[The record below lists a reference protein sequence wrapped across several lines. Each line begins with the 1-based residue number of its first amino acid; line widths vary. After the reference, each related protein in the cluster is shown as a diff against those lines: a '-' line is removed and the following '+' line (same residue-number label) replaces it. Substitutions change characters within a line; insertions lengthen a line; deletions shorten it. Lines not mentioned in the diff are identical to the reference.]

1 MTTYL
6 EIAVNVPNVAGVF
19 HYHLPDE
26 MEGQVQPGHLVVVPF
41 GRQRV
46 QGLVLRQ
53 VQHPAVAQTRP
64 VQELVDDQ
72 PVLTLP
78 MLKLA
83 EELGRTTLAPLAACV
98 DLMLPPGLSQQSE
111 TLYQLRTRP
120 DGDLKGLSPTQKRLV
135 SLLQKRGALRTRQL
149 ERALPRHAWQKAAR
163 KLVRSGWISTQIVLP
178 EPTTRPKMVRT
189 VQLAS
194 APDDVR
200 KQMDSLGT
208 ALRRARL
215 IVAPDQAAAQMSK
228 LGRTG
233 SKALE
238 RRQAM
243 LQILLEHVQ
252 PVETSDLYAQTG
264 GNLGDLGKL
273 HELGLVALEE
283 HASPTMQRRQAMLQA
298 LLQASAPLDVSV
310 LYAESGG
317 NLNDLRFLE
326 QRGLVSLGES
336 EIWRNPLAQYD
347 HQPLEAPALTQ
358 DQQSVWEKI
367 AAWLDEAAGGLL
379 VKPVLLHGVTGSG
392 KTEIYLRAVEN
403 VLRLGRQAIVLVPEI
418 ALTPQTVRRFLGRFP
433 GQVGL
438 WHSGLSQGERFDA
451 WRRAR
456 DGRLA
461 VMVGPRSALFT
472 PFPHLGLIVVD
483 ECHDDSYYQSDPQP
497 RYNARQAAI
506 TYARQAGAL
515 CLLGSA
521 TPDVVSTFRA
531 SQGQY
536 HYLRLPSRI
545 LAHRQAIQAQMTRI
559 TARARHPEAE
569 ARGMDLPVSHYRPL
583 ENEAES
589 IDLPPTHIVDMRQ
602 ELKEGNRSIFS
613 RPLQAALQH
622 TLAQGQQAILFLNRR
637 GTATY
642 VFCRDCGQA
651 LKCPHCDI
659 PLTYHGPQRALL
671 CHRCGYRRKMPPTC
685 PTCGSSRIR
694 QYGSGTARVET
705 EIQSLLPQVR
715 VLRWDYETTRRKG
728 SHEQILSQFAAH
740 RADVLVGT
748 QMLAKGL
755 DLPLVTLVGAVLAD
769 VGLNLPDYRAAER
782 TFQVLTQV
790 AGRAGRSPLGGE
802 VILQTFQPEHY
813 AIQAASRHDYRA
825 FYQQEL
831 KYRRQLGY
839 PPFAHLVRLEF
850 RHRDAA
856 QAERAARSLASQL
869 QTWLRQGG
877 RRATELIGPVP
888 CYFAR
893 VAGMYRWQIVLRGP
907 DPASLLRDK
916 PLADW
921 RVEIDPTS
929 LL

>member
-1 MTTYL
+1 MSAWFDPPTFYGHKMTTFL
-6 EIAVNVPNVAGVF
+6 EIAVNVPKVAGVY
-19 HYHLPDE
+19 HYHLPAE
-26 MEGQVQPGHLVVVPF
+26 LVGRVLPGHLVVVPF

-53 VQHPAVAQTRP
+53 VSDPAVAETRP
-64 VQELVDDQ
+64 VEALVDDQ
-72 PVLTLP
+72 PVLTP
-78 MLKLA
+78 AMLGLA
-83 EELGRTTLAPLAACV
+83 QELARATLAPLAACV

-111 TLYQLRTRP
+111 TLYNLRARP
-120 DGDLKGLSPTQKRLV
+120 DGDLNALTPAQKRLV

-149 ERALPRHAWQKAAR
+149 ERALPHQGWQKTAQQ
-163 KLVRSGWISTQIVLP
+163 LVRSGWISTEIVLP
-178 EPTTRPKMVRT
+178 EPTARPKAVRT
-189 VQLAS
+189 VQLAC

-200 KQMDSLGT
+200 RQM
-208 ALRRARL
+208 AE
-215 IVAPDQAAAQMSK
+215 
-228 LGRTG
+228 LGRPG
-233 SKALE
+233 GKAIE

-243 LQILLEHVQ
+243 LQTLLN
-252 PVETSDLYAQTG
+252 TA
-264 GNLGDLGKL
+264 
-273 HELGLVALEE
+273 
-283 HASPTMQRRQAMLQA
+283 
-298 LLQASAPLDVSV
+298 APLDVSI

-317 NLNDLRFLE
+317 NLSDLRFLE
-326 QRGLVSLGES
+326 QRGLISLGED
-336 EIWRNPLAQYD
+336 EVWRNPLAQYD
-347 HQPLEAPALTQ
+347 YQPLEAPPLTH
-358 DQQSVWEKI
+358 DQQAAWEKI
-367 AAWLDEAAGGLL
+367 EDWMNQVASGGL

-392 KTEIYLRAVEN
+392 KTEIYLRAVEAA
-403 VLRLGRQAIVLVPEI
+403 LSLGKQAIVLVPEI
-418 ALTPQTVRRFLGRFP
+418 ALTPQTARRFLGRFP

-456 DGRLA
+456 DGRLE

-472 PFPHLGLIVVD
+472 PFARLGLIVVD

-497 RYNARQAAI
+497 HYHAREAALL
-506 TYARQAGAL
+506 YARQAGAL
-515 CLLGSA
+515 CLFGSA
-521 TPDVVSTFRA
+521 TPDMVSTYRA

-536 HYLRLPSRI
+536 QYIRLPTRI
-545 LAHRQAIQAQMTRI
+545 LAHRQAVQAQM
-559 TARARHPEAE
+559 ARVNARLHYPEAE
-569 ARGMDLPVSHYRPL
+569 ARAVPLPVSHYHPL

-589 IDLPPTHIVDMRQ
+589 IDLPPTQIIDMRQ

-613 RPLQAALQH
+613 RRLQAALQH
-622 TLAQGQQAILFLNRR
+622 TLAQGLQSILFLNRR

-642 VFCRDCGQA
+642 IFCRDCGQA

-659 PLTYHGPQRALL
+659 PLTYHGPQQALI
-671 CHRCGYRRKMPPTC
+671 CHRCGYHRKMPSIC
-685 PTCGSSRIR
+685 PACGSQRIR
-694 QYGSGTARVET
+694 QYGTGTAKVEA
-705 EIQSLLPQVR
+705 ELKELFPQAD

-728 SHEQILSQFAAH
+728 AHEQILSQFAAH

-769 VGLNLPDYRAAER
+769 VGLNLPDYRASER

-802 VILQTFQPEHY
+802 VILQTFQPDHY

-831 KYRRQLGY
+831 IHRRQLGY
-839 PPFAHLVRLEF
+839 PPFAHLARLEF
-850 RHRDAA
+850 RHREAA
-856 QAERAARSLASQL
+856 QAERAARSMAAQI
-869 QTWLRQGG
+869 QAWLRQET
-877 RRATELIGPVP
+877 RHATELIGPVP

-893 VAGMYRWQIVLRGP
+893 IAGVYRWQIVLRGP

-916 PLADW
+916 PLENW